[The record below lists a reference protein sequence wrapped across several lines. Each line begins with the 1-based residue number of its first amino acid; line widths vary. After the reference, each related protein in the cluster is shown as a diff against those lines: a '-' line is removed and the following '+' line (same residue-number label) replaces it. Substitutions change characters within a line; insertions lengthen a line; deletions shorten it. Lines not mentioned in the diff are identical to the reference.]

1 MSQRMALYM
10 QDKHNMQYELEM
22 AKYAEE
28 RGFSEIWQ
36 ADTRLARDCIVMMSA
51 FLTETERLRIGSGVL
66 PIWTRNPAVI
76 ASSWSTMWELGG
88 QGPDGRGRV
97 MLGLGAWWEPIASR
111 VGVDRRKP
119 LTAMRE
125 HIEALRQ
132 LFTMEEVT
140 YEGKFVHLD
149 RVRLDVAFGDTSPR
163 DIPLY
168 IGATGPKMLQLAG
181 EICDGVVLNYVVS
194 VDYIRNAVALIEKG
208 AQKAGKTLAD
218 VDRPELLVCCLS
230 DERPDLAMAEAKKL
244 AAYYFATEPHI
255 MKASGASQE
264 LLEKVQAVM
273 SWPATGGLPRP
284 DYMAVGKASAVIDP
298 MMDDIKPVRNAVA
311 QSWPSAPTL
320 QRAVAMPRCSKVAEY
335 IDHSG
340 QLSNLVG
347 PLKDSPP
354 APIFVRRRYAVV
366 NSVTVK
372 KTFRRAGIGPRCWKK
387 LTPHE
392 WTTSSP

>member
-1 MSQRMALYM
+1 MALYM
-10 QDKHNMQYELEM
+10 QDKHDMRYELEM

-88 QGPDGRGRV
+88 LGPNGRGRV

-111 VGVDRRKP
+111 VGVDRHKP

-125 HIEALRQ
+125 HIAALRQ

-140 YEGKFVHLD
+140 YEGQFVHLD
-149 RVRLDVAFGDTSPR
+149 RVRLDVAFGDASPR

-168 IGATGPKMLQLAG
+168 IGATGPRMLQLAG

-194 VDYIRNAVALIEKG
+194 VEYIRNAVALIEKG

-273 SWPATGGLPRP
+273 SWPATEE
-284 DYMAVGKASAVIDP
+284 DYIQASAVIPDEIVHNIMAVGASDQCRAKVADYIDAGVTCPILYP
-298 MMDDIKPVRNAVA
+298 MMDDIKPV
-311 QSWPSAPTL
+311 
-320 QRAVAMPRCSKVAEY
+320 
-335 IDHSG
+335 IDAFA
-340 QLSNLVG
+340 
-347 PLKDSPP
+347 D
-354 APIFVRRRYAVV
+354 
-366 NSVTVK
+366 
-372 KTFRRAGIGPRCWKK
+372 W
-387 LTPHE
+387 TP
-392 WTTSSP
+392 